1 MQKKPRRPRGIGTRK
16 VSISISA
23 DDLRVLSARAKAAHG
38 GNLSAVVHD
47 LATTLRRE
55 MAMDDVLAALDADRV
70 SADEMAALRAELA
83 PRRKPRKR
91 GAAA

>member
-1 MQKKPRRPRGIGTRK
+1 MQDRTRRPHGLRTRK

-23 DDLRVLSARAKAAHG
+23 DDLRILSARAKEMHG

-47 LATTLRRE
+47 LAATLRRE
-55 MAMDDVLAALDADRV
+55 MAMDEVLDALDGKRLEAGTL
-70 SADEMAALRAELA
+70 DEIRAELA
-83 PRRKPRKR
+83 PKARRRKR